1 MDAHIG
7 GVEGRVEA
15 LSEGV
20 EVALRVA
27 SVKCK
32 IQVLNRSKS
41 KIYRR
46 EILDRLLHHA
56 ETCVIEG
63 KSYRMKDQLE
73 A

>member
-46 EILDRLLHHA
+46 DPPGPAIRKCPLPVALRE
-56 ETCVIEG
+56 
-63 KSYRMKDQLE
+63 
-73 A
+73 